1 MNGVILQFFHWY
13 HPGKLWNEFIDKAEY
28 LKSLG
33 FTSVW
38 FPPAIKCTLG
48 TEGRGYDV
56 YDLYDLGEFDQKG
69 GVPTRYGTK
78 EEYLRA
84 IEKAHEVGMEVYADI
99 VLNHRMGADEM
110 ETVTVHQVNE
120 GNRNEAIREAFQADA
135 MTKFT
140 FPGRNGKYSDFIWDY
155 QCFSGIDKV
164 KTGNE
169 EHNGIFKIYNEYG
182 TVWNEHVSHQ
192 FGNYDYLMGADVE
205 FRNPYVVE
213 ELKRWI
219 KWYID
224 TTKVDGL
231 RMDAL
236 KHISTEF
243 LKEWIDYIKSEIN
256 EDFFMVGEFWKD
268 NVDKITG
275 FSEKMDH
282 RICSFDVP
290 LHFNFFRASQEKQ
303 NYNLSKIL
311 KGTFLDCNPECSVS
325 FVGNH
330 DTQKLQALESTVE
343 DWFRPMAYAIIL
355 LSENAYPC
363 VFYPDLFGAE
373 YIDKNADGIDEKI
386 VMSKVEILPLLMQAR
401 RKFAYGE
408 QVNYFDHPN
417 CIAWI
422 RKGNE
427 NHNGCVVLISN
438 SEEGYKEMDL
448 GKENASAKFT
458 DFLGFRKEIIELDED
473 GKGTFWVN
481 AASVSVWIKNQ
492 DQSI

>member
-1 MNGVILQFFHWY
+1 MNGTILQFFHWY
-13 HPGKLWNEFIDKAEY
+13 HPGKLWNEFIDEAEY

-33 FTSVW
+33 FTAVW
-38 FPPAIKCTLG
+38 FPPAIKCGLG

-69 GVPTRYGTK
+69 TVPTRYGTK
-78 EEYLRA
+78 EEYLKA
-84 IEKAHEVGMEVYADI
+84 IEKAHEFGMKVYADI
-99 VLNHRMGADEM
+99 VLNHRMGADEKQ
-110 ETVTVHQVNE
+110 TITVHQVNDE
-120 GNRNEAIREAFQADA
+120 NRNEIVKEAFEAEA

-140 FPGRNGKYSDFIWDY
+140 FPGRNGKYSDFVWDS

-164 KTGNE
+164 KTGDE
-169 EHNGIFKIYNEYG
+169 ELEGIFKIYNECG
-182 TVWNEHVSHQ
+182 TDWNDNVSHQ

-213 ELKRWI
+213 ELKCWI
-219 KWYID
+219 KWYIE

-243 LKEWIDYIKSEIN
+243 LKEWIDYIKSDIDEN
-256 EDFFMVGEFWKD
+256 FFMVGEFWKD
-268 NVDKITG
+268 NVEKIKN

-290 LHFNFFRASQEKQ
+290 LHYNFFKASQEKQ
-303 NYNLSKIL
+303 SYNLSGIL

-330 DTQKLQALESTVE
+330 DTQQLQALESTVE
-343 DWFRPMAYAIIL
+343 NWFRPIAYAIIL

-363 VFYPDLFGAE
+363 VFYPDLFGVE
-373 YIDKNADGIDEKI
+373 YVDKNAEGEEVKI
-386 VMSKVEILPLLMQAR
+386 VMPKVEILPRLMRAR
-401 RKFAYGE
+401 QELAYGE

-422 RKGNE
+422 RKGDE
-427 NHNGCVVLISN
+427 EHEACVVIISN
-438 SEEGYKEMDL
+438 SEEGYKAMDF
-448 GKENASAKFT
+448 GKEYAFVKFT
-458 DFLGFRKEIIELDED
+458 DFLGFRQEIIELDEN

-481 AASVSVWIKNQ
+481 PESVSVWQKLKNQ
-492 DQSI
+492 